1 MFFSIEG
8 RKKNR
13 SQRSAKNVSNCS
25 HHLIEQCPLPQWC
38 NSFCPTFRN
47 QYNGK
52 EIDFFKVFAASGMD
66 SKAMAELLGVNTSTV
81 NAMNA
86 NTISTLLLDTFRQ
99 KRPQWCVGFSCW
111 KKRVFFIL
119 LFMDS
124 YLKTLCHVSD
134 YSNLSLI
141 ISWNHIQKSIIYV
154 FVSDITIS
162 LTKCEME
169 FKVALFDSSVLTI

>member
-1 MFFSIEG
+1 MLKKYEHFNIYKNKRWDQKVFCNFNYTLVSQRIRKHAYIAVWIQKKRKEVKVKYRCIG
-8 RKKNR
+8 FWNNDSNWQTLNNFTENRKKNR

-47 QYNGK
+47 QYNGQ

-66 SKAMAELLGVNTSTV
+66 SKSMAELLGVNTSTV

-99 KRPQWCVGFSCW
+99 KMPQ
-111 KKRVFFIL
+111 
-119 LFMDS
+119 
-124 YLKTLCHVSD
+124 
-134 YSNLSLI
+134 
-141 ISWNHIQKSIIYV
+141 
-154 FVSDITIS
+154 
-162 LTKCEME
+162 
-169 FKVALFDSSVLTI
+169 

>member
-1 MFFSIEG
+1 MKTILQKCEHFIIYKNKRWDWKLFFNFNYTLVSQRIRKHVYIAVWIRKNRKKVKVKYRCIGFWDNDSNWQTLNNFTEN

-47 QYNGK
+47 QYNGQ

-66 SKAMAELLGVNTSTV
+66 SKSMAELLGVNTSTV

-99 KRPQWCVGFSCW
+99 KRPQ
-111 KKRVFFIL
+111 
-119 LFMDS
+119 
-124 YLKTLCHVSD
+124 
-134 YSNLSLI
+134 
-141 ISWNHIQKSIIYV
+141 
-154 FVSDITIS
+154 
-162 LTKCEME
+162 
-169 FKVALFDSSVLTI
+169 

>member
-1 MFFSIEG
+1 MLKKYEHFNIYKNKRWDWKLFFNFNYTLVSQRIRKHANIVVWIRKKRKEVKVKYRCIG
-8 RKKNR
+8 FWNNDSNWQTLNNFTENRKKNR

-47 QYNGK
+47 QYNGQ

-66 SKAMAELLGVNTSTV
+66 SKSMAELLGVNTSTV

-99 KRPQWCVGFSCW
+99 KRPQ
-111 KKRVFFIL
+111 
-119 LFMDS
+119 
-124 YLKTLCHVSD
+124 
-134 YSNLSLI
+134 
-141 ISWNHIQKSIIYV
+141 
-154 FVSDITIS
+154 
-162 LTKCEME
+162 
-169 FKVALFDSSVLTI
+169 